1 MPRSPAGARTISRAI
16 GAGGADGFPA
26 GHVRERLRVRV
37 RERLDDISE
46 RVFAIDEP
54 IGAARQEGPNF
65 GALTPAAGDD
75 PRHQFVEVRI
85 GDAKMEDAGPP
96 ILKIVV
102 RRRDWRIQKLKQL
115 DPDAIGRQKVR
126 LVRAGEARTKNLPD
140 FGYLRLI
147 LHEPAKNQSKAHHRS
162 VPVDSAV
169 DVGNGYA
176 DVIEGKRRGHIRLP
190 AASGDAKVRE
200 VKRLQRK
207 YRSALP

>member
-1 MPRSPAGARTISRAI
+1 M
-16 GAGGADGFPA
+16 
-26 GHVRERLRVRV
+26 

-46 RVFAIDEP
+46 RVFAIDKP
-54 IGAARQEGPNF
+54 IGAVWQEGPNC

-85 GDAKMEDAGPP
+85 GNANMEDAGPP

-115 DPDAIGRQKVR
+115 NSDAIGRQKVR
-126 LVRAGEARTKNLPD
+126 LVRAGETRTKNLPD
-140 FGYLRLI
+140 FGYLGLI
-147 LHEPAKNQSKAHHRS
+147 LHKSTKNQSKAHHRS

-176 DVIEGKRRGHIRLP
+176 DVVEGKRRGHIRLP
-190 AASGDAKVRE
+190 AASGVADATERMTTF
-200 VKRLQRK
+200 
-207 YRSALP
+207 A